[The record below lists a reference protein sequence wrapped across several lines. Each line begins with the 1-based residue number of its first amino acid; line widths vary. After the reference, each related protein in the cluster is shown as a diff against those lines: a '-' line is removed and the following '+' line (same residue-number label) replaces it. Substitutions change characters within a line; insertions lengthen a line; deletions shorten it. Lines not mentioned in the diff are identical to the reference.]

1 MRDSEINAVNHG
13 GSIAMSQKSKVSI
26 EEKVRMVR
34 MYLAGKVSM
43 NGLAQ
48 TFGVNWYT
56 AAAWVRNY
64 EAEGPDAFLSGK
76 HHTYSQEVKRQAVE
90 EYQRSNASLSDICK
104 KYKIRS
110 RKTLRMWIKVY
121 NTHGDFNSV
130 KTSGGGSY
138 MRQGRDTTL
147 EERIQIVRDC
157 IASGKNYG
165 EMALKYQ
172 VSYQQ
177 VRTWTLRFEEKGE
190 AGLEDRRGRRKKDQ
204 TPRTELEQAQIE
216 IEQLKHKL
224 YLAEME
230 NALLKKLDEVER
242 RDAFRK

>member
-1 MRDSEINAVNHG
+1 
-13 GSIAMSQKSKVSI
+13 MSRSKVAYEKKVEIVRDYLEGRVGYRESI
-26 EEKVRMVR
+26 RRANNSAESFRHWVHLYKEKGIEGLLPNAKNNSYSEEVKRKSVEE
-34 MYLAGKVSM
+34 YLAGKGSQTYISEKY
-43 NGLAQ
+43 GL
-48 TFGVNWYT
+48 
-56 AAAWVRNY
+56 
-64 EAEGPDAFLSGK
+64 
-76 HHTYSQEVKRQAVE
+76 
-90 EYQRSNASLSDICK
+90 RS
-104 KYKIRS
+104 
-110 RKTLRMWIKVY
+110 TTQLREWIKVY
-121 NTHGDFNSV
+121 NTHGDFNTV

-177 VRTWTLRFEEKGE
+177 VRTWTFRFEEKGE
-190 AGLEDRRGRRKKDQ
+190 AGLEDRLGRRKKDQ

>member
-1 MRDSEINAVNHG
+1 
-13 GSIAMSQKSKVSI
+13 MSRSKVAYEKKVEIVRDYLEGRVGYKESI
-26 EEKVRMVR
+26 RRANNSAESFRHWVHLYKEKGIEGLIPNTKNNSYSEEVKRKSVEE
-34 MYLAGKVSM
+34 Y
-43 NGLAQ
+43 
-48 TFGVNWYT
+48 
-56 AAAWVRNY
+56 
-64 EAEGPDAFLSGK
+64 LSGK
-76 HHTYSQEVKRQAVE
+76 GSQTYISEK
-90 EYQRSNASLSDICK
+90 YGLRS
-104 KYKIRS
+104 
-110 RKTLRMWIKVY
+110 TTQLREWIKVY
-121 NTHGDFNSV
+121 NTHGDFNAV

-190 AGLEDRRGRRKKDQ
+190 AGLQDRRGRRKKDQ

-242 RDAFRK
+242 RDVFRK